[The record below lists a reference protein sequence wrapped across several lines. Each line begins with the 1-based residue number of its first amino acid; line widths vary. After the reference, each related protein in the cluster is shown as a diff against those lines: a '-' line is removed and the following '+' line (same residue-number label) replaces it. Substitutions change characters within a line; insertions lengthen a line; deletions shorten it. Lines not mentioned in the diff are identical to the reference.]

1 MSQTQ
6 SILNYLQQGKAL
18 TSLEAFD
25 LFKCM
30 RLGARIWD
38 LKQQG
43 HDVKEELV
51 YDKNSKKHYSRYW
64 INQDAQLSIN
74 FGSK

>member
-6 SILNYLQQGKAL
+6 SILNYLLQGKKL
-18 TSLEAFD
+18 TSLEALD

-43 HDVKEELV
+43 YTIEEKLI
-51 YDKNSKKHYSRYW
+51 YDENTKKHYSSYW
-64 INQDAQLSIN
+64 INQDKQLQIN

>member
-1 MSQTQ
+1 MSQAQ
-6 SILNYLQQGKAL
+6 SILNYLQQGNSL
-18 TSLEAFD
+18 TALEALE

-43 HDVKEELV
+43 YVIGEELIH
-51 YDKNSKKHYSRYW
+51 DERNNKRYSRYW
-64 INQDAQLSIN
+64 ISQDKQLSIN
-74 FGSK
+74 FGS